1 MQFKILHCLYCVNE
15 ILSGTFTTL
24 QQDIQV
30 HLLSW
35 VTIYQEAKSS
45 QKFMVQQKNLSNID
59 ALMKIGRGGETCYR
73 QHF

>member
-1 MQFKILHCLYCVNE
+1 MQFKILQCLYYVNE

-30 HLLSW
+30 HLSSW

-45 QKFMVQQKNLSNID
+45 QKFMVQ
-59 ALMKIGRGGETCYR
+59 
-73 QHF
+73 